1 MFALDNR
8 TLLVSQLIVAIV
20 ITAFSFIPSR
30 RYKIRELRSYKYA
43 NLSYLTG
50 FGLLLFQQFIPK
62 FVSVLISNTLIL
74 LNFILF
80 YHIVLNLFKIKF
92 NKKISLAVLVL
103 NGVCFVIFLYFI
115 PSTYNRILTISI
127 NIIILQVASIIKYLS
142 IHERKVIGKTFVL
155 TQSFYI
161 AMLVFRI
168 VITSFRHL
176 NIDSI
181 FNTDIGTSIIFIS
194 TIIYHISI
202 NLIIFIQLLNRSVSK
217 LRDKVDL
224 IKSTHNDMQELNS
237 LLGNENKYTLNAQ
250 LYDKINWFI
259 VNRFKIESIIIYKAN
274 WHDEKLKMV
283 SFLNIKDYILEGV
296 SEIPITISTIS
307 GKAVITKQPQFV
319 KVDEYPDNQFKNFLL
334 KEGYVELVSYPI
346 ISQKG
351 VIGAFTLGITNRENL
366 INEDSYFFT
375 LICNQIGTILENAS
389 LYEELDNLATTDS
402 LTSISNR
409 RNFLLWYLNAFK
421 KAKRGNKKLSILMID
436 IDHFKSVNDTFG
448 HEAGDM
454 VLIQTVNMI
463 KSNLRDTDF
472 LARYGG
478 EEFILLLEDLDID
491 AAYRA
496 AERIRNSIMNYD
508 YDISTTRLKVTISL
522 GITELSQTDND
533 PQDVINRADAALYRA
548 KNSGRNRS
556 VKIYP

>member
-8 TLLVSQLIVAIV
+8 TLLVSQLIVAMV
-20 ITAFSFIPSR
+20 VTAFSFIPSR
-30 RYKIRELRSYKYA
+30 RYKIIEVKSYKYA
-43 NLSYLTG
+43 NLAYLTG
-50 FGLLLFQQFIPK
+50 FGLLLFQQLIPK
-62 FVSVLISNTLIL
+62 FVSVFISNTLIL
-74 LNFILF
+74 INFTLF
-80 YHIVLNLFKIKF
+80 SHIVLNLFKIKF
-92 NKKISLAVLVL
+92 SKKLSLSVVGVNTVIFIIFLYIIPNTYVRILAISVSIIIIQLLSI
-103 NGVCFVIFLYFI
+103 VIFLNIKEKVLIGNTFI
-115 PSTYNRILTISI
+115 I
-127 NIIILQVASIIKYLS
+127 
-142 IHERKVIGKTFVL
+142 
-155 TQSFYI
+155 TQSFYVV
-161 AMLVFRI
+161 MLVFRI
-168 VITSFRHL
+168 VITSFSHL
-176 NIDSI
+176 NIASI

-202 NLIIFIQLLNRSVSK
+202 NLIIFVQLLNRSVNK
-217 LRDKVDL
+217 LKDKVEL

-237 LLGNENKYTLNAQ
+237 LLGNESKFTLNAQ
-250 LYDKINWFI
+250 LYDKINNFI
-259 VNRFKIESIIIYKAN
+259 VNRFKVESIIIYKAN
-274 WHDEKLKMV
+274 WIDEKLKMV
-283 SFLNIKDYILEGV
+283 SFLNIKDYILEGIN
-296 SEIPITISTIS
+296 ELPINIATIS
-307 GKAVITKQPQFV
+307 GRAIITKQPQFV
-319 KVDEYPDNQFKNFLL
+319 SVVDYPDNNFKKFLVTD
-334 KEGYVELVSYPI
+334 GYVELVSYPI

-351 VIGAFTLGITNRENL
+351 VIGAFTLGIKDRDNL

-454 VLIQTVNMI
+454 VLVQTVNMI

-478 EEFILLLEDLDID
+478 EEFILLLEDLNID

-496 AERIRNSIMNYD
+496 AERIRNSIMNHD
-508 YDISTTRLKVTISL
+508 FDISTTKLKATISI
-522 GITELSQTDND
+522 GVTELTQTDRD
-533 PQDVINRADAALYRA
+533 PQDIINRADAALYRA